1 MYPRLFGHKVSTFS
15 QTSLSVHIQK
25 QCDCEV
31 VLSVIHA
38 TSRKVAGS
46 IPNGVITTFN

>member
-1 MYPRLFGHKVSTFS
+1 MYPRLFGHKASNFS

-31 VLSVIHA
+31 VLRVIRA

-46 IPNGVITTFN
+46 IPDGVINIFN